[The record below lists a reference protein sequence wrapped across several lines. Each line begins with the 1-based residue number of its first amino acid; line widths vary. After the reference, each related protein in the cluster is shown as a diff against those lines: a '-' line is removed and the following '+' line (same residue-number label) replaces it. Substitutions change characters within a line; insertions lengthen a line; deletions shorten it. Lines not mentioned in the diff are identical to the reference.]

1 MRFLGIDFGE
11 RRIGLAVSDQQARI
25 ATPLEIVE
33 RLNDT
38 QAIDEIIAVIRRET
52 IGGLV
57 IGEPLRLD
65 GTRGDAAERVGSFAR
80 KLERATGLGIQL
92 VDEALTS
99 HAAAERVGADSPH
112 LDAVAAQIILQEAL
126 DASLKGRPGDF
137 GNSGEGN

>member
-33 RLNDT
+33 RVSDV
-38 QAIDEIIAVIRRET
+38 QAIDEIIAVIEREK

-57 IGEPLRLD
+57 MGEPLRLD
-65 GTRGDAAERVGSFAR
+65 GSRGGAAERTASFAR
-80 KLERATGLGIQL
+80 KLGRAADLEIRF

-99 HAAAERVGADSPH
+99 HAAAERVGADSPQ

-126 DASLKGRPGDF
+126 DAAAPGPAGDSGKGDR
-137 GNSGEGN
+137 